1 MIDVFKIIN
10 VVCATRNTMAE
21 RSQTKRG
28 EKTKREKREQDMRRQ
43 IRKLESQMKESR
55 QIVFVRLQKVT
66 NNEMVE
72 REKKTEQLLK
82 IKEFL
87 KK

>member
-1 MIDVFKIIN
+1 
-10 VVCATRNTMAE
+10 MAE

-82 IKEFL
+82 IIL
-87 KK
+87 KNNICPDI

>member
-1 MIDVFKIIN
+1 
-10 VVCATRNTMAE
+10 MAE

-28 EKTKREKREQDMRRQ
+28 EKTKREKQEQDMRRQ

>member
-1 MIDVFKIIN
+1 
-10 VVCATRNTMAE
+10 MAE

>member
-1 MIDVFKIIN
+1 
-10 VVCATRNTMAE
+10 MAE

-28 EKTKREKREQDMRRQ
+28 EKTKKEKREQDMRRQ